1 MKMNNLF
8 ATAILTLMVATLL
21 QAQRHEG
28 AQQSPQGWVSIT
40 YSEKIGRQDS
50 RAGMEARL
58 LSAARM
64 QAVERV
70 SGVDV
75 KIVESNTTAEQM
87 TRGNGGQ
94 WLQDYLYFTKQESAG
109 RIVEEKA
116 PEYKEI
122 NTDLGLEL
130 EISYRGKVAIESEA
144 ADPSFYGSLRSLQP
158 SYRPNDT
165 IRIEALSSQ
174 DAQLYLF
181 NMMPDGSGR
190 LIWPNRVESGNRLTG
205 SKAVQLP
212 GQPHRYAFVAELPE
226 AYRQGQGAV
235 QELIFGIFFNG
246 NEQLF
251 RAEDAFSKVYT
262 FAEVNRVLLRVP
274 RTMRTEAM
282 YIYGIV
288 EE

>member
-1 MKMNNLF
+1 MTMKNLF
-8 ATAILTLMVATLL
+8 AAVLFTLFTATLL
-21 QAQRHEG
+21 QAQRNEE
-28 AQQSPQGWVSIT
+28 AKQSPQGWVSIT
-40 YSEKIGRQDS
+40 YSEKMGRQDS

-58 LSAARM
+58 LSAARV

-70 SGVDV
+70 SGVNV
-75 KIVESNTTAEQM
+75 KVVESNTTAEQL
-87 TRGNGGQ
+87 TRGKAGQ

-109 RIVEEKA
+109 RIVEERA
-116 PEYKEI
+116 PQYKEI
-122 NTDLGLEL
+122 NTALGLEL
-130 EISYRGKVAIESEA
+130 EITYEGKVAIESEA
-144 ADPSFYGSLRSLQP
+144 ADPSFHGSLRTLQP
-158 SYRPNDT
+158 SYRPDDS

-190 LIWPNRVESGNRLTG
+190 LIWPNRVETGNALKGQEPKR
-205 SKAVQLP
+205 LP

-226 AYRQGQGAV
+226 GYLQGQGAV
-235 QELIFGIFFNG
+235 QELIFGVFFNG

-251 RAEDAFSKVYT
+251 RAEDAFTKVYT
-262 FAEVNRVLLRVP
+262 FAEINRVLLRIP
-274 RTMRTEAM
+274 RPMRTEAM

>member
-1 MKMNNLF
+1 MA
-8 ATAILTLMVATLL
+8 ATSL
-21 QAQRHEG
+21 QAQRHEED
-28 AQQSPQGWVSIT
+28 QQSPQGWVSIT
-40 YSEKIGRQDS
+40 YSEKMGRQDS

-109 RIVEEKA
+109 RIVEEKT

-130 EISYRGKVAIESEA
+130 EISYRGKVAIESEV
-144 ADPSFYGSLRSLQP
+144 ADPSFYGSLRTMQP
-158 SYRPNDT
+158 SYRTNDT

-190 LIWPNRVESGNRLTG
+190 LIWPNRVESGNNLIG
-205 SKAVQLP
+205 NKALQLP

-226 AYRQGQGAV
+226 AYQQGAS

-246 NEQLF
+246 AEQLF
-251 RAEDAFSKVYT
+251 RSEDAFTKVYT
-262 FAEVNRVLLRVP
+262 FAEINRMLLRVP
-274 RTMRTEAM
+274 RAMRTEAM

-288 EE
+288 AE